1 VIILDKQAFINTV
14 KPYAIE
20 AGNTLGID
28 PNYIVAHWAHET
40 GYGTNTGFTQ
50 NNLAG
55 IMAYNGSPYG
65 VNGKSF
71 SSLEDFTQYYTTL
84 LKNSRYNEGV
94 KSASTVTDFAKALKN
109 GGYASDPNYAYQSA
123 WNEAYSLSSKTTS
136 TGGITLPTIPSNA
149 TGVDSNGN
157 LTYNKPYVPQDKL
170 DQLGIDGKGT
180 DTTSTSQSLFEKILG
195 NVKYGFALIIVFVLL
210 IFFLY
215 GSFIKG
221 SDSVVSGVTKVLN

>member
-123 WNEAYSLSSKTTS
+123 WNEAYSLSSKTQGNIS
-136 TGGITLPTIPSNA
+136 LPTIPSNA

-157 LTYNKPYVPQDKL
+157 LTYDKKYVPQSKL
-170 DQLGIDGKGT
+170 DILGIDEKGT
-180 DTTSTSQSLFEKILG
+180 DTIEKENSPSLFEKILG

-221 SDSVVSGVTKVLN
+221 SDSGVSGVTKVLN